1 MNLEKNEIDALEL
14 VRDEF
19 NRLVNE
25 QIENHK
31 YNDVLKN
38 IKTLGLGQIKNLYE
52 SISDTLLDKVEGIK
66 IMRKY
71 VKTIKENKDLKKV
84 FSFYDFVEKL
94 NVDSNNRW
102 TYINEGLKC
111 LENIDKKNYKKG
123 INELGNIVS
132 EGIKLSNMN
141 RNTIEENINNINK
154 VYESIEYLALEKM
167 TLKNINEYVNA
178 KKIISEFLD
187 NKTTVIK
194 ESYDTQKTNKE
205 LINNINDELSEIDE
219 TWMRELIENITL
231 NNIANNNNKVLF
243 ESYKNDCLMI
253 IENIIN
259 NDKDVEDKSKMFSL
273 KEKLDVKEYSTETF
287 NNDIINLAELK
298 HILEYEN

>member
-25 QIENHK
+25 QIENRK

-52 SISDTLLDKVEGIK
+52 SISDILLDKVEGIK

-187 NKTTVIK
+187 SKTTVIK